1 MLFKYISIFL
11 LSTVKFAFSFPL
23 AVYQYKFNYIETL
36 TTTILGGLAGV
47 LLFAFLTDYIVLIW
61 NYIASIT
68 KISKIPTIV
77 RNNNKP
83 KKVITRRNKMI
94 VRIKNKYGLIGLAII
109 TPVLLSI
116 PVGTFISIR
125 YYPDFKKTI
134 LILFL
139 SILFWSNI
147 ISFVMYKL

>member
-1 MLFKYISIFL
+1 MFLKYISIFL
-11 LSTVKFAFSFPL
+11 LSTVKFAVSFPL

-36 TTTILGGLAGV
+36 TITILGGLAGV